1 MTALYKILLL
11 SDNPKELHD
20 IQIQFD
26 LLLKRFEEQAKL
38 AYPEVTI
45 NLNKESYETWN

>member
-38 AYPEVTI
+38 VYPEVTI
-45 NLNKESYETWN
+45 TLHKESIESN

>member
-26 LLLKRFEEQAKL
+26 LLLKRFEKQAEV
-38 AYPEVTI
+38 AYPEVKITYH
-45 NLNKESYETWN
+45 KDPYEIQ